1 MKRLVLFLTLLVAC
15 LSFACAD
22 EAARYVEYVD
32 DLGTCRQYTQTH
44 SHWNHST
51 IFVFDDFAHDRMYVS
66 MNVTAKRMGAVKLV
80 LRAKRE
86 GQELQQIRLKSFG
99 HGGKGANLRNT
110 VFSDESAEHFPIWP
124 SEAPFTGMFQPDI
137 SLRKIEGTSMAKWT
151 LLAINRDGHTP
162 EIDTWSIDFC
172 KDADANSGL
181 TPAAAAGNEGEG
193 TGASAQAY
201 IPPVYTPSP
210 QPPKQVYRGPN
221 MFRPGFL
228 RDFFTRFFAMVVRVT
243 RNYNEANFYV
253 SEVNTLQSE
262 ARQARDALF
271 ALKAAKHNGK

>member
-1 MKRLVLFLTLLVAC
+1 MKRLVFLLALIVAC

-22 EAARYVEYVD
+22 QPARYEEYID

-51 IFVFDDFAHDRMYVS
+51 IFVFDDFAHDRVYVS
-66 MNVTAKRMGAVKLV
+66 MNITAKRMGAVKLV

-86 GQELQQIRLKSFG
+86 GAEVQQIRLKSFG

-110 VFSDESAEHFPIWP
+110 VFGDESSEHFPVWP

-137 SLRKIEGTSMAKWT
+137 PLSKIDGSSMAKWT

-162 EIDTWSIDFC
+162 EIDNWSIDFC
-172 KDADANSGL
+172 KDTAAATGGL
-181 TPAAAAGNEGEG
+181 GLAPQGTPAATG
-193 TGASAQAY
+193 GASAQAY
-201 IPPVYTPSP
+201 IAPVYTPSAP
-210 QPPKQVYRGPN
+210 PPKQVYTGPN
-221 MFRPGFL
+221 MFQPGFL
-228 RDFFTRFFAMVVRVT
+228 RNFFARFFAMVLRVT

-253 SEVNTLQSE
+253 SEVNALQSE
-262 ARQARDALF
+262 ARQVRDGLF
-271 ALKAAKHNGK
+271 ALKAAKHSGK